1 MNQEQRAA
9 LRKLAEEATPGP
21 WMRLFGERT
30 VYDRME
36 DGCRGNVIVRA
47 DYPHSKAD
55 GENLDYIAAANP
67 STILQLLDY
76 IETLEKDAA
85 RYRFFRE
92 LTWCESSLCAVM
104 HPKNAV
110 KLGYLC
116 PSKEH
121 LDAVI
126 DAAMQGETE

>member
-1 MNQEQRAA
+1 MNAEQRAT
-9 LRKLAEEATPGP
+9 LRKLAEGATPGP

-47 DYPHSKAD
+47 DHPHSKAD

-67 STILQLLDY
+67 SAILQLLDY

-85 RYRFFRE
+85 QQRTAE
-92 LTWCESSLCAVM
+92 ACA
-104 HPKNAV
+104 KAV
-110 KLGYLC
+110 ERLISGDGIC
-116 PSKEH
+116 ADNEVWIHDCADAIRRGDWRDH
-121 LDAVI
+121 L
-126 DAAMQGETE
+126 